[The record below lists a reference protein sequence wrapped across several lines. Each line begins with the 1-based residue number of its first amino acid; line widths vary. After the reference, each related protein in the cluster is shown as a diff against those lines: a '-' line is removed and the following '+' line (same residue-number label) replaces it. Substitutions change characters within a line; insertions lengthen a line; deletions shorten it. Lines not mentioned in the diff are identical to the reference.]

1 MKLYDK
7 VECHKLLMHIADLQL
22 TYSPNDP
29 MKIYEKGI
37 VDGLEI
43 AYGAIQDWADKH
55 LSEDVYMEIYKHGR
69 EDEAGLRDGTILQTF
84 SPD

>member
-7 VECHKLLMHIADLQL
+7 VECNKLLTHIADLQL
-22 TYSPNDP
+22 SVSPNDP
-29 MKIYEKGI
+29 MNIYDQGRL
-37 VDGLEI
+37 DGLEM
-43 AYGAIQDWADKH
+43 AYCAIQAWADEH
-55 LSEDVYMEIYKHGR
+55 LTEDVYMEIYKHGR